1 MKKKYEH
8 ITNAMNKSSKENIHK
23 NAMNKSSK
31 GSLVRYRKLRVDA
44 TQTVNAPNSLGSGH
58 PEQAVHAVRDE
69 RMTSVI
75 G

>member
-1 MKKKYEH
+1 MKEHEH
-8 ITNAMNKSSKENIHK
+8 IT

-58 PEQAVHAVRDE
+58 PDQP
-69 RMTSVI
+69 VI
-75 G
+75 MLLGMNG

>member
-1 MKKKYEH
+1 
-8 ITNAMNKSSKENIHK
+8 
-23 NAMNKSSK
+23 MNKSSK